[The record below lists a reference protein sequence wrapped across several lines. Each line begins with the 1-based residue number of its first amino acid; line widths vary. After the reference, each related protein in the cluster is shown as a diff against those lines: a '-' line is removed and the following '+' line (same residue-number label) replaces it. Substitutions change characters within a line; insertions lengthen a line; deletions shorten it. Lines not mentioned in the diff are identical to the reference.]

1 MESSAQEIPVM
12 PNRSASRRSSQ
23 PNATTSRVRTSQS
36 DVILASTL
44 HDPGGDLAGEIR
56 RWLPRL
62 RRAYADMVVATSPST
77 AEATNDLLE
86 ERGVFIGTL
95 AANERGPLYRLSI
108 REGLRRSGSRVHY
121 LDFDRALHW
130 ARGPIHELEA
140 LVERSKRHPVLLVG
154 RTPAAHESHQEALV
168 VTETE
173 TNRHLARGLG
183 VRGRVDFMVPSFV
196 LDREAA
202 RAFLSASR
210 TRGMGIYGEMAGL
223 LFALGHDVAYVECDG
238 LDWETPDRDRRTVS
252 RVGLEAYRDRFDRHD
267 EWRLRYA
274 LQRAVEAAFDRVRAR
289 LGHPAARL
297 RRLRLG
303 SRPMSSSSLSRTP
316 STIAI

>member
-1 MESSAQEIPVM
+1 M
-12 PNRSASRRSSQ
+12 PNRSASRRSSP
-23 PNATTSRVRTSQS
+23 PNTAPSRVRASQG

-44 HDPGGDLAGEIR
+44 HDPGGDLTGEIR

-62 RRAYADMVVATSPST
+62 EAAYGGLVVATSPST
-77 AEATNDLLE
+77 SEATNGLLE
-86 ERGVFIGTL
+86 ERGVFVGTL
-95 AANERGPLYRLSI
+95 ASNERGPLYRLAI

-130 ARGPIHELEA
+130 ARGPMQELEA
-140 LVERSKRHPVLLVG
+140 LLERSKRHPVLLVG
-154 RTPAAHESHQEALV
+154 RTRAAHQSHQEALV
-168 VTETE
+168 ATETD
-173 TNRHLARGLG
+173 TNRHLASGLG

-202 RAFLSASR
+202 RAFLSRSR
-210 TRGMGIYGEMAGL
+210 TRGMGIYGEMARL
-223 LFALGHDVAYVECDG
+223 LFSLGHDVAYVECDG

-252 RVGLEAYRDRFDRHD
+252 RIGIEAYRARFDRAD
-267 EWRLRYA
+267 EWQLRWA
-274 LQRAVEAAFDRVRAR
+274 LQREVESVFDRVHAR
-289 LGHPAARL
+289 LGDASARL
-297 RRLRLG
+297 RRPRVRP